1 MNAHLYPN
9 FGAEEGDL
17 PPSTAMPAPVVR
29 LERLWRRLFDD
40 GGAFCDATGLVPW
53 LSTPRAQAE
62 ATRRALPLWGPAPDV
77 VRTVHD
83 KAFAVASDPHVVVFG
98 PGALTEDTFGAALK
112 RLPLWAHDNWTLK
125 PRFSTS
131 GRGRTG
137 SSSPGLA
144 GALRRLNNA
153 GAVLEPWFDRVL
165 DLSAQWRVRE
175 GSLTLLGTTEQIV
188 TPSGGYRGCVFSMG
202 ADTPRA
208 GSPWDAAL
216 VESSAA
222 LVQRAADVGF
232 VGPCGVDAF
241 VWRAPDGREH
251 LRICE
256 LNARFTAGMVAVSL
270 APSQPHDHVR
280 FTLQNDEAFHPG
292 R

>member
-29 LERLWRRLFDD
+29 LERLWARLFDD
-40 GGAFCDATGLVPW
+40 GGAFCDAAGLVPW

-98 PGALTEDTFGAALK
+98 PGTLTEDTFGAALK

-144 GALRRLNNA
+144 GALRRLHDR
-153 GAVLEPWFDRVL
+153 GAVLEPWFARVL
-165 DLSAQWRVRE
+165 DLSAQWRVDHE
-175 GSLTLLGTTEQIV
+175 GLTLLGTTEQVV
-188 TPSGGYRGCVFSMG
+188 TPSGGYRGCIFSKKEG
-202 ADTPRA
+202 ETPSAD
-208 GSPWDAAL
+208 SPWDAA
-216 VESSAA
+216 VVKSSAA
-222 LVQRAADVGF
+222 LVKRAAAVGF

-241 VWRAPDGREH
+241 VWRAPDGSEH

-256 LNARFTAGMVAVSL
+256 FNARFTAGMVAVCL
-270 APSQPHDHVR
+270 APRQPHGQVR
-280 FTLQNDEAFHPG
+280 FTLEDDEPFHP